1 MKNKWLGVIVFVA
14 MIAGFG
20 SCYRPYGYHHGYS
33 DYYAYGRAYY
43 GHGEYLRRD
52 RGRARYRLVRPD
64 CEIRPLLV
72 EGPHGQ
78 ETDRKGPEIGT
89 AGDGRRGPC
98 NYLSCFGT
106 SKRP

>member
-52 RGRARYRLVRPD
+52 RGRARHRLVRPD
-64 CEIRPLLV
+64 SRYGRYSSRARTARRPT
-72 EGPHGQ
+72 GR
-78 ETDRKGPEIGT
+78 DR
-89 AGDGRRGPC
+89 DRDRW
-98 NYLSCFGT
+98 
-106 SKRP
+106 